1 MYSQAGAPPLHPAK
15 GTASL
20 WNPASARPPDPV
32 AQRYL
37 DRQGESEKKTVLCSS
52 AKASKGVMLMSNKRK
67 PARLRNRAV
76 TVRMTEEEYRAMK
89 AKVEES
95 GLPQQTYIIEAVT
108 GSPIIDSSGV
118 KQLLAVWKEN
128 SRNLSDLVRQIKGL
142 GTNVNQMAHIANGQG
157 YLPAVRSLDGISEK
171 LDLARKEAEKIWRST
186 RLLISQ
192 QNHMEQ

>member
-1 MYSQAGAPPLHPAK
+1 
-15 GTASL
+15 
-20 WNPASARPPDPV
+20 
-32 AQRYL
+32 
-37 DRQGESEKKTVLCSS
+37 
-52 AKASKGVMLMSNKRK
+52 MLMSNKRK

-142 GTNVNQMAHIANGQG
+142 GTHVNQMAHIANGQG

>member
-1 MYSQAGAPPLHPAK
+1 
-15 GTASL
+15 
-20 WNPASARPPDPV
+20 
-32 AQRYL
+32 
-37 DRQGESEKKTVLCSS
+37 
-52 AKASKGVMLMSNKRK
+52 MSNKRK

-128 SRNLSDLVRQIKGL
+128 
-142 GTNVNQMAHIANGQG
+142 A
-157 YLPAVRSLDGISEK
+157 GICP
-171 LDLARKEAEKIWRST
+171 
-186 RLLISQ
+186 IS
-192 QNHMEQ
+192 